1 MTAPLRRDCAVD
13 TSARYGDERWEMLF
27 PQLECSTRCGT
38 VPRSVSHWGRSGGFG
53 AAKKLA
59 RHGRRLTASRW
70 MTGGIC
76 VASTDLYQKKKKKGR
91 ERRAGKEC
99 WEARQ
104 YCCLL
109 RTNVGLMLC
118 PPDGMRRTLPRTYT
132 SHLAPCFRMHT
143 SALYR
148 LGHPPRASQP
158 LVGSWTLERM
168 MRLSYCK
175 LSSHCVA

>member
-70 MTGGIC
+70 MTGEY
-76 VASTDLYQKKKKKGR
+76 ASQAPIFIRRRKRKG
-91 ERRAGKEC
+91 GKGV
-99 WEARQ
+99 RV
-104 YCCLL
+104 
-109 RTNVGLMLC
+109 RNVGKQ
-118 PPDGMRRTLPRTYT
+118 GNT
-132 SHLAPCFRMHT
+132 
-143 SALYR
+143 
-148 LGHPPRASQP
+148 
-158 LVGSWTLERM
+158 
-168 MRLSYCK
+168 
-175 LSSHCVA
+175 VACYVPT